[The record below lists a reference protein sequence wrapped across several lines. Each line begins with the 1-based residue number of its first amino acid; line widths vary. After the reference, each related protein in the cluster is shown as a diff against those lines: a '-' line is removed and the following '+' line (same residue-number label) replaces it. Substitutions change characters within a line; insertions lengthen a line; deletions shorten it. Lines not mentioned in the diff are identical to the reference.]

1 MIAPFKDGEETKYYL
16 LTFKHDMVDNNV
28 NAEGC
33 TMEKIDVKNFMW
45 NGKSCRLEFTT

>member
-1 MIAPFKDGEETKYYL
+1 MIAPFKDGEEIKYYL

-28 NAEGC
+28 SAEGC
-33 TMEKIDVKNFMW
+33 TMEEIDVKNFMW